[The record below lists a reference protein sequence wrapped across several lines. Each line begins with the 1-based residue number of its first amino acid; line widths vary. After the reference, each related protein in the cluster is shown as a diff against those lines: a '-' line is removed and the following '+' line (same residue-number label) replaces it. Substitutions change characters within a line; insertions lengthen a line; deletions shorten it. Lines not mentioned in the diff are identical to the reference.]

1 MKPKALIIEPVHQVL
16 LDRLAAFGYEYTLV
30 KQLSKQ
36 EALEILPSYQGLI
49 TSNKLY
55 VDKDLIDAGHQL
67 KWIGRMGSGME
78 IIDVPYAGS
87 KGILCVSSPEG
98 NANAVAEQALG
109 MLLALLHNVVKSHNE
124 LSRMIWQR
132 DANRGNELSYMK
144 VGIIG
149 YGNNG
154 SRFAE
159 KLLAMGCTVYVYDP
173 HVSGYEKPNLVAC
186 TTLEDMYPH
195 IDVLSFHVPLTDL
208 TMHYFNEVML
218 DAIQKDFYLVN
229 LSRGAVVKLAAVEKG
244 MLSGKIKGAAI
255 DVWEQ
260 EPVTDTAQADHS
272 VFSRLIQRS
281 DFIGTAHIGGYSHEA
296 TYKMSYYVAEKLE
309 PLLREDIVPAS

>member
-1 MKPKALIIEPVHQVL
+1 MRPRALIIEPVHQVL
-16 LDRLAAFGYEYTLV
+16 LDKLLACGYEYTLV
-30 KQLSKQ
+30 RQISKQ
-36 EALEILPSYQGLI
+36 EALELLPAYQGLI

-55 VDKDLIDAGHQL
+55 VDKELIDAGSGL

-78 IIDVPYAGS
+78 IIDVPYAVS

-109 MLLALLHNVVKSHNE
+109 MLLSLLHNVVKSHNE
-124 LSRMIWQR
+124 LQRMVWQR
-132 DANRGNELSYMK
+132 DANRGSELSYK
-144 VGIIG
+144 KIGIIG

-154 SRFAE
+154 SLFAE

-173 HVSGYEKPNLVAC
+173 YVSGYEKPGLVPCAS
-186 TTLEDMYPH
+186 LEELYPH

-208 TMHYFNEVML
+208 TRHYFNDVML
-218 DAIQKDFYLVN
+218 EAVQKEFYLVN
-229 LSRGAVVKLAAVEKG
+229 LSRGGVVDLAAVERG
-244 MLSGKIKGAAI
+244 LLSGKIKGAAI

-260 EPVTDTAQADHS
+260 EPVTEVSQADHEI
-272 VFSRLIQRS
+272 FARLIQRP

-296 TYKMSYYVAEKLE
+296 TYKMSYYVAQKLE
-309 PLLREDIVPAS
+309 SLLRQS

>member
-1 MKPKALIIEPVHQVL
+1 MRPRALIIEPVHQVL
-16 LDRLAAFGYEYTLV
+16 LDKLLACGYEYTLV
-30 KQLSKQ
+30 RQISKQ
-36 EALEILPSYQGLI
+36 EALEALPAYQGLI

-55 VDKDLIDAGHQL
+55 VDKELIDAGSGL

-78 IIDVPYAGS
+78 IIDVPYATS

-109 MLLALLHNVVKSHNE
+109 MLLSLLHNVVKSHNE
-124 LSRMIWQR
+124 LQHMVWQR
-132 DANRGNELSYMK
+132 DANRGSELRYK
-144 VGIIG
+144 KIGIIG

-154 SRFAE
+154 RLFAE

-173 HVSGYEKPNLVAC
+173 YVSGYEKPGLVPCAS
-186 TTLEDMYPH
+186 LEELYPH

-208 TMHYFNEVML
+208 TRHYFNDIML
-218 DAIQKDFYLVN
+218 ETVRKDFYLVN
-229 LSRGAVVKLAAVEKG
+229 LSRGAIVDLAAVERG
-244 MLSGKIKGAAI
+244 LLSGKIKGAAI

-260 EPVTDTAQADHS
+260 EPVTEVSRAGHDIFA
-272 VFSRLIQRS
+272 RLIQRP

-296 TYKMSYYVAEKLE
+296 TYKMSYYVAQKLE
-309 PLLREDIVPAS
+309 PLLRQS